1 VSEPLVVTEVV
12 PRTLSAFDVATPEG
26 RSQLR
31 ARYARTESSYVRLN
45 MITSVTG
52 AAVGADGT
60 SETLTSRVD
69 RSILGTIRRDADV
82 VLVGAQTV
90 RAEGYIVPRDARLA
104 VVSASGDLSGLRLR
118 RDDDA
123 ADRVLLLCPADRAAA
138 IAAESRP
145 GVRVVAV
152 PAKDRMQPADIL
164 EVLASLGQR
173 KVVCEGGP
181 SLATE
186 FAAAGVID
194 EYCLTVAPAIE
205 PADHPFLRLS
215 AQHRLETKLAGMLV
229 DAAGFSY
236 LRLRVVPPA
245 R

>member
-1 VSEPLVVTEVV
+1 
-12 PRTLSAFDVATPEG
+12 
-26 RSQLR
+26 
-31 ARYARTESSYVRLN
+31 
-45 MITSVTG
+45 
-52 AAVGADGT
+52 
-60 SETLTSRVD
+60 
-69 RSILGTIRRDADV
+69 
-82 VLVGAQTV
+82 
-90 RAEGYIVPRDARLA
+90 
-104 VVSASGDLSGLRLR
+104 
-118 RDDDA
+118 
-123 ADRVLLLCPADRAAA
+123 VLLLCPADRAAA

-164 EVLASLGQR
+164 DVLAGLGQR
-173 KVVCEGGP
+173 RVVCEGGP
-181 SLATE
+181 SLATD

-215 AQHRLETKLAGMLV
+215 ARHRLETKLAGMLV